1 MTGMADESR
10 AHGRDETD
18 LERLDRNTV
27 ELMQELR
34 VVATGIQVLFGFL
47 LIVPFNNGF
56 RRVTAFEKTVYI
68 VALLCVAVSSVLLL
82 APTIHHR
89 ILFRR
94 REKAYLV
101 GVANQLAIVAMVF
114 LGVGFTAILVVVSD
128 FVVGGLAPLLVGLAA
143 AGGIGVLWFLLPLA
157 RRDR

>member
-1 MTGMADESR
+1 MTDAADQTS
-10 AHGRDETD
+10 AGREETP
-18 LERLDRNTV
+18 LERLDRNTG

-56 RRVTAFEKTVYI
+56 RRVSSFEETLYFI
-68 VALLCVAVSSVLLL
+68 ALLCVAISSVLLL

-94 REKAYLV
+94 GEKAYLV
-101 GVANQLAIVAMVF
+101 ALGNRLSIVAMLF
-114 LGVGFTAILVVVSD
+114 LGVGFTAILIVVAD
-128 FVVGGLAPLLVGLAA
+128 FVIGGVTP
-143 AGGIGVLWFLLPLA
+143 I
-157 RRDR
+157 